1 MAGARNVIYGLSGQH
16 KESEPGD
23 AFWGYGMRTLS
34 SDCGL
39 GINEQ
44 YRYVYTKLSQDKNV
58 DWTFEREWR
67 LPVKDDHWDVPGLPF
82 LLNRST
88 YNNPIK
94 DAFIIVETDEEKD
107 TILEQLANMFNS
119 GATNYGYEYD
129 LEMLLRIGVISIEE
143 LSKHDSFAQIK
154 IDDITKSH
162 FSKLKLKEVNDE
174 LFQYLNKPHHLPLLI
189 LTC

>member
-1 MAGARNVIYGLSGQH
+1 MIYGLSGRH
-16 KESEPGD
+16 KESEAGD
-23 AFWGYGMRTLS
+23 AYWEYGMRTLA

-67 LPVKDDHWDVPGLPF
+67 LPIRDDHWVVPGLPF
-82 LLNRST
+82 LLDRSN

-94 DAFIIVETDEEKD
+94 DAFVIVETDEEKD
-107 TILEQLANMFNS
+107 TILDQLANMYNS
-119 GATNYGYEYD
+119 KATNYGYEYD

-143 LSKHDSFAQIK
+143 LSKYDSFSQIK
-154 IDDITKSH
+154 IDDITKTH
-162 FSKLKLKEVNDE
+162 FSKLKLKDVNDDV
-174 LFQYLNKPHHLPLLI
+174 
-189 LTC
+189 